1 MTGERKTKLLYS
13 NSQGKS
19 GEIYSEVKDGKSRH
33 FASVEISFEEA
44 KYYLEHPEEF
54 IKFASDA
61 GISLPDEFL
70 DAVAGGMGLQ
80 FDTHVFR

>member
-13 NSQGKS
+13 NSQGTS

-54 IKFASDA
+54 IKFVE
-61 GISLPDEFL
+61 GENTEWQREHKT
-70 DAVAGGMGLQ
+70 V
-80 FDTHVFR
+80 

>member
-1 MTGERKTKLLYS
+1 MNTEKIKELYDS
-13 NSQGKS
+13 LPDALK
-19 GEIYSEVKDGKSRH
+19 EKAMACRT
-33 FASVEISFEEA
+33 A
-44 KYYLEHPEEF
+44 EEF